1 MELGGIGVDI
11 QWVSLL
17 WSWNVSLLNISC
29 SIFFVVITGITAF
42 NVARFC
48 HTFSILIVDHGEIVV
63 LDMASILN

>member
-1 MELGGIGVDI
+1 MIMKR
-11 QWVSLL
+11 VSLEYIL
-17 WSWNVSLLNISC
+17 FN
-29 SIFFVVITGITAF
+29 FFVVITGITAF